1 MTAEKII
8 FAIFTAIL
16 VTLIYAIGVNV
27 GMYKALKAI
36 EPREMFPVMDKIAD
50 EISKDE
56 VDKRKMSIAMLRLMS
71 AVIEKL

>member
-8 FAIFTAIL
+8 FAILTAIL
-16 VTLIYAIGVNV
+16 ATLIYAVGVNV

-56 VDKRKMSIAMLRLMS
+56 EDKYKMSIAMLRLMG
-71 AVIEKL
+71 AVIDKL

>member
-1 MTAEKII
+1 MATEKIVTVI
-8 FAIFTAIL
+8 WFVVLIML
-16 VTLIYAIGVNV
+16 VYALGVNV

-56 VDKRKMSIAMLRLMS
+56 EDKRKMSIAMLRLMS
-71 AVIEKL
+71 AVIDKL